1 VTGEDEARRAQEAE
15 EDEDR
20 RKTWDE
26 CYARIAALAREIF
39 GELNDD
45 PDLTWAI
52 FARFA
57 EEIKPP
63 ADRGRPPRR
72 SNPSRDEA
80 LIKAY
85 TEAPPG
91 EKKARVIAAGA
102 EQPHPYTMSSE
113 AAWRQLRRLRKEAQ
127 ERWAWLP
134 ASYRP
139 PCWADDEDK

>member
-1 VTGEDEARRAQEAE
+1 MTADDEAWIAE
-15 EDEDR
+15 QEDR
-20 RKTWDE
+20 QSTWNE
-26 CYARIAALAREIF
+26 CYERIAVLAREISI
-39 GELNDD
+39 ELEDD
-45 PDLTWAI
+45 YPFDRTWAI

-139 PCWADDEDK
+139 PCWADDGDK

>member
-1 VTGEDEARRAQEAE
+1 MTGEDEARRAQEAE

-57 EEIKPP
+57 EEIRPP
-63 ADRGRPPRR
+63 ANKGRPPKR
-72 SNPSRDEA
+72 SNPSRDDA

-85 TEAPPG
+85 REAPRR
-91 EKKARVIAAGA
+91 ERQARVEEAGA
-102 EQPHPYTMSSE
+102 VYKMSST
-113 AAWRQLRRLRKEAQ
+113 AAWRQVRRLRKEARD
-127 ERWAWLP
+127 RWAWLP
-134 ASYRP
+134 ARYRP
-139 PCWADDEDK
+139 PCWANDEDK